1 MTAPTDFIGD
11 CVDDSV
17 SISRRCRRGQR
28 RPADAH
34 VRRGPIQSFDKRK
47 QVLSKKVVWGALAA
61 AIAVAYGG
69 STWWAGSQIKSRY
82 ETAFNELP
90 KQTALVRVV
99 ERKYERNFLGAVST
113 VTLEIGCAA
122 DAVAAA
128 PAPAVAAKPAE
139 GEEAEA
145 DEDTTEEAEADSTPL
160 KPFRITLRDTIR
172 HGPLAGGSLAAATI
186 DSELVL
192 DAKTQADA
200 EKLFG
205 KAKPL
210 TAHTKVA
217 FSGAFTTD
225 MTVAPAKVSEKDKGE
240 LAWQGAQAR
249 MEVNAARTQVRYDL
263 TMPGLD
269 FVDTRSGV
277 TMKMGKLTA
286 KADMDS
292 SAGWILATGK
302 TEGRLD
308 SLEFAAPKGLGTSP
322 GGEQKALPTVLLQSI
337 DLLGEASIKD
347 GLYASGGTLKGS
359 GKIGETK
366 IDKFE
371 MSSSARNIHAAG
383 YKKLADAWMQSS
395 AANGCGKGGSKAS
408 QAAIKALT
416 EQLAPDL
423 KAMAKYS
430 PAFGLD
436 KMLIEVDGKRA
447 EISYSAG
454 LAGVTDEDLQAPGTA
469 LLMKRGVLK
478 ANARLPMKWLEKLA
492 ETGASSGQTPPPE
505 MVAGLVEQGEEK
517 GFVKRDGDDV
527 TAHVEYSEGN
537 LKLNGK
543 PLGAQGK

>member
-1 MTAPTDFIGD
+1 M
-11 CVDDSV
+11 
-17 SISRRCRRGQR
+17 
-28 RPADAH
+28 
-34 VRRGPIQSFDKRK
+34 RRGPIQSFEKRK
-47 QVLSKKVVWGALAA
+47 QVLSKKAVLGVLAA

-69 STWWAGSQIKSRY
+69 STWWAGSQVKSRY
-82 ETAFNELP
+82 DTAFDELP

-99 ERKYERNFLGAVST
+99 ERNYDRGFLGAVST

-122 DAVAAA
+122 DAVASTA
-128 PAPAVAAKPAE
+128 PAPAPAAKPAE

-145 DEDTTEEAEADSTPL
+145 DADADEDTEAQADSTPL
-160 KPFRITLRDTIR
+160 KPFRITLRDTIH

-192 DAKTQADA
+192 DAKTQANV

-225 MTVAPAKVSEKDKGE
+225 LTVAPIKVSEKDKGD
-240 LAWQGAQAR
+240 LNWQGAQAR
-249 MEVNAARTQVRYDL
+249 MEMNGARTQVRYDL

-286 KADMDS
+286 KSDMNK

-302 TEGRLD
+302 TEGRID
-308 SLEFAAPKGLGTSP
+308 SIEFAAPKGLGGAS
-322 GGEQKALPTVLLQSI
+322 GGEHKALPTVLLQGI
-337 DLLGEASIKD
+337 DLIGEASIKD
-347 GLYASGGTLKGS
+347 GLYDSGGTVKGS
-359 GKIGETK
+359 GKIGQTK

-371 MSSSARNIHAAG
+371 MSSGARRIHADG
-383 YKKLADAWMQSS
+383 YRKLADAWLQSS

-416 EQLAPDL
+416 EQLMPDL

-430 PAFGLD
+430 PEFGVD
-436 KMLIEVDGKRA
+436 KMLVEVDGKRA
-447 EISYSAG
+447 EISYTAG
-454 LAGVTDEDLQAPGTA
+454 LTGVTDEDLQAPGTA

-492 ETGASSGQTPPPE
+492 ETGAESGQTPPPE

-527 TAHVEYSEGN
+527 TAQVEYSEGT

-543 PLGAQGK
+543 PLGAPGQ